1 MRREPNFRPPQKI
14 RNYKPSLTLATTYF
28 FIYTVNRDPK
38 CVDIITRIGRTDGAP
53 FFFFSKSEDEGRR
66 VEPNKVLIFPLHK
79 IGNAKRFYGQ
89 GL

>member
-1 MRREPNFRPPQKI
+1 MEESQRCNPLLKLCIAMRREPNFRPPQKI

-53 FFFFSKSEDEGRR
+53 FFFFE
-66 VEPNKVLIFPLHK
+66 
-79 IGNAKRFYGQ
+79 KRG
-89 GL
+89 